1 MSNPTDS
8 APSAS
13 PQPSAT
19 SSARKV
25 DLVTAPGVALLASC
39 VIAALGNSRGSE
51 LLTWQVPL
59 GLMALALAW
68 VGVKALRAR
77 RG

>member
-13 PQPSAT
+13 PE
-19 SSARKV
+19 SSANKV
-25 DLVTAPGVALLASC
+25 DLITVPTVAMLVGVVL
-39 VIAALGNSRGSE
+39 AALGNSRGSS
-51 LLTWQVPL
+51 LLTWQLPL